1 MGLGFYT
8 SPEALYGPSK
18 HPSKHEA
25 KTSALVIPIENILQL
40 QSKTLVRVT
49 SFDTQF
55 MNEWIVGLHKIV
67 QLLLPPRNWMLAELA
82 QLQPANTLQCGVTYF
97 S

>member
-18 HPSKHEA
+18 HPSKPKA
-25 KTSALVIPIENILQL
+25 MTSALVIPIENILQL

-49 SFDTQF
+49 SFDAQF

-67 QLLLPPRNWMLAELA
+67 LHLLPPRNWMLAKLA

-97 S
+97 T